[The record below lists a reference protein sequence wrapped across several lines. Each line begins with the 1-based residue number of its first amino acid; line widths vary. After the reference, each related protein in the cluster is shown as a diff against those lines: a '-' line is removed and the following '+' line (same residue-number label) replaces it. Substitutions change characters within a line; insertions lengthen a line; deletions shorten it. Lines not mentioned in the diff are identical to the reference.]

1 MEEKKLAESV
11 RQKNKVATIL
21 LILGAIL
28 LVVGIVSAV
37 ITFNNGTEYYRGHTA
52 YNPISGKNFTVEDK
66 DVPYK
71 EIYDSVFE
79 FFPERMF
86 ANAYGYITI
95 LGIVALL
102 AFVFISLKMN
112 KSAVTVTN
120 KRIIGFTDFG
130 KQVDLPLSQVS
141 SLGNVGSSGIQVSTS
156 SGKTKFYLIQNRDEV
171 YNAISKAM
179 SDR

>member
-1 MEEKKLAESV
+1 MEEIKIAESV

-21 LILGAIL
+21 LILGIAL
-28 LVVGIVSAV
+28 LVAGIVAAF
-37 ITFNNGTEYYRGHTA
+37 ITYNNGTEYYRGTTA
-52 YNPISGKNFTVEDK
+52 YNPISGKNFTIQDK
-66 DVPYK
+66 YVPYK
-71 EIYDSVFE
+71 EIYGSVFQ

-86 ANAYGYITI
+86 NNVYGYIAI
-95 LGIVALL
+95 LGIIALI
-102 AFVFISLKMN
+102 AYIFSSLKMN